1 MNPDDERQWVARAAD
16 DPAAFTR
23 LYTHYFPR
31 LYAYARYRVETEH
44 EAEEVVAETFLK
56 VVEALDRFE
65 WRHPRSFAAWVFR
78 IAYHVLVDRTRRA
91 QRVQT
96 ETFAG
101 LPHLVSRD
109 ILPDEAAVRA
119 EEFAHLHRL
128 LATLSPRRQ
137 EIISLRFFAGLRNH
151 EIAHVLGID
160 ERTVAAHLCRGLEEL
175 YQKYRDASIG
185 TRQGETR
192 ECAG

>member
-1 MNPDDERQWVARAAD
+1 MTPDDERHWVARAAG

-23 LYTHYFPR
+23 LYLHYFPR
-31 LYAYARYRVETEH
+31 LYAYARYRVEAEH

-56 VVEALDRFE
+56 VVETLDRFQ
-65 WRHPRSFAAWVFR
+65 WRHTQSFAAWLFR
-78 IAYHVLVDRTRRA
+78 IAHNALIDRARRA
-91 QRVQT
+91 QRVQSVPL
-96 ETFAG
+96 ADM
-101 LPHLVSRD
+101 PHLISQM

-137 EIISLRFFAGLRNH
+137 EIITLRFFGGLRNQ
-151 EIAHVLGID
+151 EIAHVLEID
-160 ERTVAAHLCRGLEEL
+160 ERTVAAHLCRGLEDL
-175 YQKYRDASIG
+175 HQRYRDTSID
-185 TRQGETR
+185 TRQGATH

>member
-1 MNPDDERQWVARAAD
+1 MNPDDEREWVARAAR
-16 DPAAFTR
+16 DPAAFAR

-31 LYAYARYRVETEH
+31 LYAYARYRVDTEQ

-56 VVEALDRFE
+56 VVEALDRFR
-65 WRHPRSFAAWVFR
+65 WRHARSFAAWLFR
-78 IAYHVLVDRTRRA
+78 IAHNVLIDGARRT
-91 QRVQT
+91 QRVYS
-96 ETFAG
+96 EPLAD

-119 EEFAHLHRL
+119 EEFAHLRRL

-137 EIISLRFFAGLRNH
+137 EVITLRFFGGLRNR
-151 EIAHVLGID
+151 EIADVLEID

-175 YQKYRDASIG
+175 HRKYRNSSFV
-185 TRQGETR
+185 TTQGATR